1 MNQAKLSLIHRSCE
15 PNPTAVILVMPGRL
29 CRQADRH
36 EFRASSPNV
45 LDELSRTLSH
55 FNGNVCGIILDSEI
69 LQIGRHPKLAASFSD
84 LLSRAKSRPVIY
96 ADHID
101 ERDRNCSALAIV
113 QQMVSKGGLDSG
125 RDAILLTGA
134 GWDGTDRPTDLLG
147 YAFRGLGFT
156 VTLDPRVRLPRRP
169 SGWQLRR

>member
-1 MNQAKLSLIHRSCE
+1 MTQATKLSVIHRHYE

-36 EFRASSPNV
+36 EFRESSRNV

-55 FNGNVCGIILDSEI
+55 FDGNVCGIILDSEI
-69 LQIGRHPKLAASFSD
+69 LQIGRHPKLAASFCN
-84 LLSRAKSRPVIY
+84 LLYRAKSRTVIY

-113 QQMVSKGGLDSG
+113 QQMVSRGGLDAT
-125 RDAILLTGA
+125 RDTILLTGA
-134 GWDGTDRPTDLLG
+134 GWDGTDHPTDLLG
-147 YAFRGLGFT
+147 YAFRGMGFA
-156 VTLDPRVRLPRRP
+156 VTLDPRMRLPRRSP
-169 SGWQLRR
+169 DSQ

>member
-1 MNQAKLSLIHRSCE
+1 MNQAKLSLIHRSFE

-36 EFRASSPNV
+36 EFLKPSGV

-55 FNGNVCGIILDSEI
+55 FNGNVCGMILDSEV
-69 LQIGRHPKLAASFSD
+69 LQIGRHPKLAATLCN
-84 LLSRAKSRPVIY
+84 LLYRAKSRPIIY

-113 QQMVSKGGLDSG
+113 QQMVSRGGLDATQ
-125 RDAILLTGA
+125 DTILLTGA

-147 YAFRGLGFT
+147 YAFRGMGFA
-156 VTLDPRVRLPRRP
+156 VTLDPPYAIAAKNVEP
-169 SGWQLRR
+169 